1 MRNRKTVEIKE
12 DLHKILRANT
22 TTSIKKEVDRILRKE
37 LINNNKDDIYESEII
52 YKQIQKKLKEGDDIS
67 TKEVDK

>member
-1 MRNRKTVEIKE
+1 MRNRKTVEINE

-52 YKQIQKKLKEGDDIS
+52 YKQVEKELIKGDKK
-67 TKEVDK
+67 